1 MTEEDLK
8 AENLITSELKQQ
20 ADESCLSIT
29 HDNEY
34 TQQAL
39 REIYKAGYIA
49 GGLGVIQAEV
59 GSRLNSALGAMSRGE
74 RRKVMRAVKK

>member
-1 MTEEDLK
+1 MNPAYPLPIKMRILK
-8 AENLITSELKQQ
+8 R
-20 ADESCLSIT
+20 
-29 HDNEY
+29 
-34 TQQAL
+34 AL

>member
-1 MTEEDLK
+1 MNPAYPLPIK
-8 AENLITSELKQQ
+8 MRIHK
-20 ADESCLSIT
+20 
-29 HDNEY
+29 
-34 TQQAL
+34 QAL

-59 GSRLNSALGAMSRGE
+59 GSRLNSALGAMSRTE